1 MIKFLDASTRAGTV
15 KTLPSVKFTVNSLI
29 KLSSMVA
36 GFLKESLSRG
46 KEKTVKNG
54 LRTQPGSE
62 ETFGI
67 NSPQTPCTLK
77 QGDIHGRF

>member
-15 KTLPSVKFTVNSLI
+15 KTLLSVNLMGDLLI
-29 KLSSMVA
+29 KLSLQAVGLMKV
-36 GFLKESLSRG
+36 FLSRG
-46 KEKTVKNG
+46 NEKTVING

-67 NSPQTPCTLK
+67 NSPQTPCILK
-77 QGDIHGRF
+77 QGDIHGQF